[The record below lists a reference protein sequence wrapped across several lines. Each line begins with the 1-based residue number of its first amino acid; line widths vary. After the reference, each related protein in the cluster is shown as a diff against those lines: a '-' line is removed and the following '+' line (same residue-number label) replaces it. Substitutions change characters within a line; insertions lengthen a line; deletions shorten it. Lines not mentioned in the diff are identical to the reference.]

1 MERKVSNYSFNLH
14 LDEIYEKFFWF
25 EVFLTTDTRAEIPMK
40 PVGED
45 HDEADCSPATC
56 GG

>member
-25 EVFLTTDTRAEIPMK
+25 EVFLTTDTRAEIPLK
-40 PVGED
+40 PVVED